1 MEIAQLR
8 SLVMIVREGSFT
20 AAAEKLFVTQSAL
33 SQQIKAL
40 EMELGVQLF
49 ERRGRRLTITA
60 PGEVV
65 LARAEE
71 MLVQLQQLHD
81 DLAALQGM
89 AQGRLR
95 IGTSDTLCLYLLPPV
110 VQAFRRQH
118 PAVEIHLTNRP
129 SREVAALL
137 LDGALDFGI
146 ISLPVTEPQLE
157 SDYLCERVE
166 VAVCAPD
173 HPLAGQ
179 AHVSLAALVAHP
191 LLLLE
196 KGTTSRT
203 LFDQLLAQAGL
214 AAQMTDLGSI
224 EVLKR
229 YAEIG
234 LGVAVVP
241 AMSVAEEVERGRLR
255 LLTLPWLPVRA
266 IGVVRRRTSY
276 VAPAERV
283 FLDLLERLVAG
294 EDGRRPFTTP
304 DHDRPDQ
311 R

>member
-65 LARAEE
+65 LARAEQ
-71 MLVQLQQLHD
+71 MLAQLQQLHD
-81 DLAALQGM
+81 DLAALQGI

-110 VQAFRRQH
+110 VQAFRRAH
-118 PAVEIHLTNRP
+118 PAVEIHLANRP
-129 SREVAALL
+129 SREVVALL
-137 LDGALDFGI
+137 LEGTLDFGI
-146 ISLPVTEPQLE
+146 ITLPVNEPQLE
-157 SDYLCERVE
+157 SDYLCERAE

-173 HPLAGQ
+173 HPLAAQ
-179 AHVSLAALVAHP
+179 VQVSLETLVTYP

-203 LFDQLLAQAGL
+203 LFDQLLARAEL
-214 AAQMTDLGSI
+214 AAQSTDLGSI

-241 AMSVAEEVERGRLR
+241 AMAVAEEVRDNRLR
-255 LLTLPWLPVRA
+255 MLVLPWLPVRA

-276 VAPAERV
+276 VAPAERA
-283 FLDLLERLVAG
+283 FLDRLQQLVTG
-294 EDGRRPFTTP
+294 EDGRRPFSTP